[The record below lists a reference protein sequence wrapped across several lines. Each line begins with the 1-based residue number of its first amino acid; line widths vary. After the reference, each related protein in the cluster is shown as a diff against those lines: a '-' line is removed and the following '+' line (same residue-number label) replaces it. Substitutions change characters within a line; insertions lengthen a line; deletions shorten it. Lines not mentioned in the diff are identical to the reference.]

1 MEIFSPIPVFIVTIS
16 YGIPKNK
23 TEDNPG
29 GLSPKPVAYISHFDF
44 YVT

>member
-23 TEDNPG
+23 PEDNPG
-29 GLSPKPVAYISHFDF
+29 DLSPKPRSPIVSILIFM
-44 YVT
+44 